1 MKDGK
6 GLGIIFMTRERLGG
20 FSERELARLQV
31 YADQAVIA
39 IENARL
45 FRETQEALAHQTA
58 MAEIWAVISQSVDD
72 LRPVYDT
79 ILQKCE
85 ALVEDPSGST
95 LSVLGDDGLLHPAHY
110 RIAERAYSELVTQG
124 DDPAVLQRVVE
135 AMRSRPP
142 VPVTGT
148 GFDLVMSLGKAI
160 SLPDVLTGPGVP
172 ETMRGYAELMSRILG
187 RPFSYSAALIPLIRA
202 GKAIGNI
209 AVTRQRL
216 DGFNERELA
225 RMQVFANQ
233 AVIAIDNARLFRETQ
248 DALAHQTASAEVLS
262 IISRSVTDLA
272 PVYDIILERCEKLCE
287 DGTGSTIQLLGDDGL
302 LHRVRFRMP
311 DIAGMYKHFSATAP
325 DLYASEDDLRRLVQ
339 ALDQPD
345 AVPMAGSMLERALQQ
360 GGVLNCPDV
369 DQGLRA
375 ANDRWTQ
382 FLFRGRGRPVGR

>member
-6 GLGIIFMTRERLGG
+6 GLGIIYLARARLGG

-31 YADQAVIA
+31 YAD
-39 IENARL
+39 
-45 FRETQEALAHQTA
+45 
-58 MAEIWAVISQSVDD
+58 
-72 LRPVYDT
+72 
-79 ILQKCE
+79 
-85 ALVEDPSGST
+85 
-95 LSVLGDDGLLHPAHY
+95 
-110 RIAERAYSELVTQG
+110 
-124 DDPAVLQRVVE
+124 
-135 AMRSRPP
+135 
-142 VPVTGT
+142 
-148 GFDLVMSLGKAI
+148 
-160 SLPDVLTGPGVP
+160 
-172 ETMRGYAELMSRILG
+172 
-187 RPFSYSAALIPLIRA
+187 
-202 GKAIGNI
+202 
-209 AVTRQRL
+209 
-216 DGFNERELA
+216 
-225 RMQVFANQ
+225 Q

-369 DQGLRA
+369 LHDPDTPASIKAFARRMTGGHSSYSVAVVALLEGERPIGVMSVGRLRLNGVGAAEGLCRPDGHRHPERPPVPRGSGSPRGGRDRQRRQERLPGHDEPRDPHADERGDRHERA
-375 ANDRWTQ
+375 AAGHRAH
-382 FLFRGRGRPVGR
+382 RGTA